1 MQCPRNQRDCRQ
13 KKISVAFWQQSQIRR
28 QALKRLFDIFF
39 SLFILIAFSP
49 LYLFLA
55 ILVKYSSEGPVFY
68 TSRRIGRNGKVI
80 NCLKFRT
87 MVKDADTKLFALLAA
102 SPTLAAEWELFD
114 KLHQD
119 PRITPFGKFLRKTSL
134 DELPQFFNVLTG
146 DLSVVGPRAL
156 HLEGAAETSLKK
168 MRKIYGDN
176 VDRILSV
183 RPGITGVWQVSGRS
197 SLPIAERSK
206 LDALYVEQQT
216 FWQDLK
222 VICKTIPAVLHSKGA
237 F

>member
-1 MQCPRNQRDCRQ
+1 MQCPRN
-13 KKISVAFWQQSQIRR
+13 KIRR
-28 QALKRLFDIFF
+28 QVLKRLFDIFF
-39 SLFILIAFSP
+39 SLFILILFSP
-49 LYLFLA
+49 LYLVLA
-55 ILVKYSSEGPVFY
+55 ILVKCSSDGPIFY
-68 TSRRIGRNGKVI
+68 TSRRIGKSGKI
-80 NCLKFRT
+80 IHCLKFRT
-87 MVKDADTKLFALLAA
+87 MVKDADAKLTCLLASHPA
-102 SPTLAAEWELFD
+102 LAAEWELFD

-119 PRITPFGKFLRKTSL
+119 PRITSVGKLLRKTSL

-156 HLEGAAETSLKK
+156 HLADSPETSLQKI
-168 MRKIYGDN
+168 RRIYGGKTDQ
-176 VDRILSV
+176 ILSI

-197 SLPIAERSK
+197 SLPIEERSR
-206 LDALYVEQQT
+206 LDTLYVEQQT